1 MHYKEKPDHYPDKG
15 TLLPS
20 EVTKDLIV
28 KYCNEDVKWINLKF
42 CAMCPS
48 CFEVNE
54 KTTD

>member
-1 MHYKEKPDHYPDKG
+1 MHYKEKPDHYSDKG
-15 TLLPS
+15 TLLPC

-48 CFEVNE
+48 CFEIN
-54 KTTD
+54 